1 MNNLGIILFF
11 INQSHYGFNQENK
24 MTKYHVTYDKIHSL
38 IADKSNLMKEF
49 NPDFIIGIAGGG
61 MIPSRIVRSFVSA
74 PLLAIGISL
83 YDEKNH
89 LKSTPEKLQWLDEKN
104 LKKIKGKKIL
114 LVDEI
119 DDTRTTLSYCV
130 DQLWE
135 CGVEDILVFVIE
147 NKKKPKKSLN
157 LKDNRYISGEEIE
170 DVWVV
175 YPWDSLDIN
184 EHNKNAIKP

>member
-1 MNNLGIILFF
+1 
-11 INQSHYGFNQENK
+11 

-119 DDTRTTLSYCV
+119 DDTRTTLS
-130 DQLWE
+130 
-135 CGVEDILVFVIE
+135 
-147 NKKKPKKSLN
+147 
-157 LKDNRYISGEEIE
+157 
-170 DVWVV
+170 
-175 YPWDSLDIN
+175 
-184 EHNKNAIKP
+184 

>member
-1 MNNLGIILFF
+1 
-11 INQSHYGFNQENK
+11 

-38 IADKSNLMKEF
+38 IADKSKLMKEF

-104 LKKIKGKKIL
+104 LQKIKGKKIL

-130 DQLWE
+130 DQLWDCE
-135 CGVEDILVFVIE
+135 VEDILVFVIE
-147 NKKKPKKSLN
+147 NKNKPKKSLN
-157 LKDNRYISGEEIE
+157 LKENRYISGEDIE

-175 YPWDSLDIN
+175 YPWDSMDIE
-184 EHNKNAIKP
+184 EHNKNANKP